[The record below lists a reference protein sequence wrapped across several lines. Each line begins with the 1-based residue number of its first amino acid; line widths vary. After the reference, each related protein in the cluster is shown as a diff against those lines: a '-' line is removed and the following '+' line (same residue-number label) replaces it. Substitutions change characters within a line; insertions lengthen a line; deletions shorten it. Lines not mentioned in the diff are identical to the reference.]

1 MPVYNSKC
9 EPFAFD
15 NLVDQFRFVI
25 EEFPDK
31 RTGNNTRYTI
41 EDAALGAFSIF
52 FTQSPSFLAFQDA
65 MQKAKGKSNAQTLF
79 TMDQIP
85 SDNHIRDLMD
95 VVHPSYVF
103 PMFSYIFDGLNTL
116 GYLEEFR
123 SINNNLLI
131 ALDGTQYFSSQ
142 NICCENCSRK
152 EHRNGTVTVTYFH
165 TVITPVI
172 VAPGNDK
179 VIALQPEF
187 ITPQDGHKTPRT

>member
-9 EPFAFD
+9 EPFTFD
-15 NLVDQFRFVI
+15 SLVDQFRSVI

-31 RTGNNTRYTI
+31 RTGNNTSYTI

-52 FTQSPSFLAFQDA
+52 FTQSPSFLAFQGT

-79 TMDQIP
+79 TMNQIP

-95 VVHPSYVF
+95 VVYPYHVF

-116 GYLEEFR
+116 GHLEEFR

-131 ALDGTQYFSSQ
+131 ALD
-142 NICCENCSRK
+142 
-152 EHRNGTVTVTYFH
+152 
-165 TVITPVI
+165 
-172 VAPGNDK
+172 
-179 VIALQPEF
+179 
-187 ITPQDGHKTPRT
+187 